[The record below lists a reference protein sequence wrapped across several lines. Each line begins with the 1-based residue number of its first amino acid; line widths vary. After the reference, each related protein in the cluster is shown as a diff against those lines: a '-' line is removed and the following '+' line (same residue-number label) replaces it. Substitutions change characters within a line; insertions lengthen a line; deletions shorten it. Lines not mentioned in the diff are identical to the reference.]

1 MERKIFFTGDYI
13 ISNPTKKDFFSKEV
27 KEIIA
32 KHDIVCCNFEGP
44 IVNKNMKKK
53 IKIGPNISNNV
64 EDTKYLIQNKFNL
77 FCLAN
82 NHIFDYGKDGIE
94 NTIKFFDKNN
104 ITCIGAGIKN
114 YEMYSTYKKNLQ
126 GINIEIINVAE
137 NGFGA
142 AVEEEY
148 GYAYM
153 FNDRVKSLIAKSKQ
167 ENNYTVIICHAGAE
181 HWDIPLPELRKTY
194 KYFIDLGANLII
206 AHHPHVSQ
214 GWEEYKNGVIF
225 YSLGNF
231 MFNKGDGFEN
241 NKTFTVSISIK
252 DNKEFVYKV
261 IPMIIKNDVMYIND
275 DESYL
280 KELYNKVDLLKDDNK
295 YIDVLNSNTLQY
307 YEKVYKK
314 LYYKVAGIYK
324 GGLKEKAKQLIKKYI
339 LREKFQDKVLYHNLN
354 IETHYWIAR
363 RASRLIMKQKN
374 II

>member
-1 MERKIFFTGDYI
+1 
-13 ISNPTKKDFFSKEV
+13 
-27 KEIIA
+27 
-32 KHDIVCCNFEGP
+32 
-44 IVNKNMKKK
+44 
-53 IKIGPNISNNV
+53 
-64 EDTKYLIQNKFNL
+64 
-77 FCLAN
+77 
-82 NHIFDYGKDGIE
+82 
-94 NTIKFFDKNN
+94 
-104 ITCIGAGIKN
+104 
-114 YEMYSTYKKNLQ
+114 
-126 GINIEIINVAE
+126 
-137 NGFGA
+137 
-142 AVEEEY
+142 
-148 GYAYM
+148 
-153 FNDRVKSLIAKSKQ
+153 
-167 ENNYTVIICHAGAE
+167 
-181 HWDIPLPELRKTY
+181 
-194 KYFIDLGANLII
+194 
-206 AHHPHVSQ
+206 
-214 GWEEYKNGVIF
+214 
-225 YSLGNF
+225 

-241 NKTFTVSISIK
+241 NKTFTLSISIK

>member
-241 NKTFTVSISIK
+241 NKTFTLSISIK